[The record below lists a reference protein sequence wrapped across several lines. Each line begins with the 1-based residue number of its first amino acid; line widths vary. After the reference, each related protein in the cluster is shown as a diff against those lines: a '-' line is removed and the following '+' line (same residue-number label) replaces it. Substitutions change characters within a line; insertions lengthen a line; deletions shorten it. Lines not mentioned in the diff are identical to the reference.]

1 MHRSI
6 TTLFVLC
13 FAGLVSAGTSSAD
26 FTGSGKIA
34 VLAADD
40 WRDASPKDK
49 VGCLSNHGKL
59 IADDGKQACGVFTR
73 FDDYPYS
80 LYTKEG
86 NCTFDDQSQEKNTD
100 SVYGGSDHAF
110 NCNATYEAIVY
121 DQFYTIVSLPQRYT
135 NPDTYTHRMAFPI
148 SSSALATSPASTT
161 PRKRPRPARNSLCGS
176 TAGAPSRWAS
186 RPATSR

>member
-1 MHRSI
+1 MRRSI

-13 FAGLVSAGTSSAD
+13 LAGLASASISSAD

-49 VGCLSNHGKL
+49 VGCLNNHGKL
-59 IADDGKQACGVFTR
+59 IEDDGKQACGVFTR

-80 LYTKEG
+80 LYTNEG

-100 SVYGGSDHAF
+100 SIYGGSDPAF

-121 DQFYTIVSLPQRYT
+121 DQFYTIVSLPQHYT
-135 NPDTYTHRMAFPI
+135 KPDTYTHRTASPT
-148 SSSALATSPASTT
+148 SSSALAMSPASTT
-161 PRKRPRPARNSLCGS
+161 RRKRPKSTTNSHSGS
-176 TAGAPSRWAS
+176 TIGAPSKWAS